1 MTQEEWEAAGSMHPP
16 IAMRV
21 KARSR
26 LDRFFTVE
34 SADFGAHFR
43 DMLGQTYSGR
53 YGSQAP
59 SRVAPIF
66 ILTDSANHLQC
77 QELEDWGHFGLP
89 HFLCGSASPQSE
101 AYNEAADRIAST
113 AARDEDVPL
122 LRNASS
128 GRIIYQFAP
137 DESSFEDGLYSK
149 LQGVLNMYNGKMVLN
164 HRGSCE
170 FCVKAKMAREAG
182 ARAVIVINN
191 DESKFH
197 IPVGACLLESWC
209 ATSQLIFPTC
219 LGDGTV
225 MPGYGVET
233 RDEGNKNSGDGC
245 NSK

>member
-1 MTQEEWEAAGSMHPP
+1 
-16 IAMRV
+16 
-21 KARSR
+21 
-26 LDRFFTVE
+26 
-34 SADFGAHFR
+34 
-43 DMLGQTYSGR
+43 
-53 YGSQAP
+53 
-59 SRVAPIF
+59 
-66 ILTDSANHLQC
+66 
-77 QELEDWGHFGLP
+77 
-89 HFLCGSASPQSE
+89 
-101 AYNEAADRIAST
+101 
-113 AARDEDVPL
+113 
-122 LRNASS
+122 
-128 GRIIYQFAP
+128 
-137 DESSFEDGLYSK
+137 
-149 LQGVLNMYNGKMVLN
+149 MYNGKMVLN